1 MAKKPLGKDQFGIQ
15 KVMRG
20 SDYFADSMGQFALNA
35 ISGMVGQLTYFYT
48 DKAGLAAGM
57 VATVFMVTKI
67 IDAFTDIIMGN
78 IIDHTKPGKER
89 YRPWI
94 LKMAIPAALM
104 MLLLFTVPKGS
115 AGLQI
120 AYMLVTNL
128 LITSVIYTAIAIPYA
143 SLQVVRTNS
152 SEERGK
158 MGVYRALA
166 GYVPGMAIVLAVIPI
181 TNALGGTQSA
191 WIKFAAAV
199 ALIVALCL
207 LLCYKKSKETATAD
221 GVAETPAEENELD
234 EAIPLSDAIGKLFG
248 NKYWVLALIMGLMSN
263 VTYGLA
269 NSSGTYY
276 CKWIY
281 GDDNLVA
288 ILGAVGM
295 IPTILGFVMV
305 GPMNKKLGV
314 VRTLRVSF
322 LLGMVANI
330 LRILNPTHFWY
341 NTILGC
347 ISSFANIPMMCLLG
361 VTTAMAIDYNA
372 YKYGNRMVACSQS
385 ATGFGGKVGNGL
397 GAAVVGWCLALAHY
411 DASMTVATAAT
422 RQAIYAFN
430 IYIPFVLFLV
440 MFICAVKF
448 DLEAKL
454 PEIKEELEKRRSQ
467 KETF

>member
-1 MAKKPLGKDQFGIQ
+1 MAKKILGKDQFGIQ

-48 DKAGLAAGM
+48 DKVGLAAGM

-89 YRPWI
+89 YRPW
-94 LKMAIPAALM
+94 LLRMAIPAAVLTLM
-104 MLLLFTVPKGS
+104 LFTVPAGNS
-115 AGLQI
+115 GLQI
-120 AYMLVTNL
+120 AYMLLTNL
-128 LITSVIYTAIAIPYA
+128 LMTSVVYTAIAIPYA
-143 SLQVVRTNS
+143 SLQVVRTES

-158 MGVYRALA
+158 MGVYRALS
-166 GYVPGMAIVLAVIPI
+166 GYVPGMAIVLAVIPV

-191 WIKFAAAV
+191 WIKFAAVV
-199 ALIVALCL
+199 ALLVLLCL
-207 LLCYKKSKETATAD
+207 LFCYKKSKETAVSDEMAQTQQKEE
-221 GVAETPAEENELD
+221 ETEEAVPLL
-234 EAIPLSDAIGKLFG
+234 EAVSKLFR
-248 NKYWVLALIMGLMSN
+248 NKYWVLALIMGLVSQ

-295 IPTILGFVMV
+295 IPTILGFLLV

-314 VRTLRVSF
+314 VKTLRVCF
-322 LLGMVANI
+322 VLGMAANI
-330 LRILNPTHFWY
+330 LRVINPTHFWY

-372 YKYGNRMVACSQS
+372 FKYGNRMVACSQS

-397 GAAVVGWCLALAHY
+397 GASVVGWCLAIAHY
-411 DASMTVATAAT
+411 DAGLTAAT
-422 RQAIYAFN
+422 PAVRQAIYAFN

-440 MFICAVKF
+440 MFVCAMKF
-448 DLEAKL
+448 DLETRL
-454 PEIKEELEKRRSQ
+454 PQIREELENRKGNRTQ
-467 KETF
+467 N

>member
-1 MAKKPLGKDQFGIQ
+1 MAKKPLGKDQFGVQ

-20 SDYFADSMGQFALNA
+20 SDYFADSMGMFALNA

-57 VATVFMVTKI
+57 VATVFMITKI

-78 IIDHTKPGKER
+78 IVDHTKPGKEK

-94 LKMAIPAALM
+94 LRMAIPAAVM
-104 MLLLFTVPKGS
+104 MLMLFTVPKGNS
-115 AGLQI
+115 GLQI
-120 AYMLVTNL
+120 AYMLITNL
-128 LITSVIYTAIAIPYA
+128 LMTSVIYTAIAIPYA

-181 TNALGGTQSA
+181 TNALGGTQIA
-191 WIKFAAAV
+191 WVKFAAVV
-199 ALIVALCL
+199 ALLVLLCL
-207 LLCYKKSKETATAD
+207 LFCYKKSKETATSDEAPEMAKD
-221 GVAETPAEENELD
+221 AEEME
-234 EAIPLSDAIGKLFG
+234 EAIPLAEAVGKLFH
-248 NKYWVLALIMGLMSN
+248 NKYWVLALIMGLASN

-295 IPTILGFVMV
+295 IPTILGFVLV

-314 VRTLRVSF
+314 VKTLRVSF

-330 LRILNPTHFWY
+330 VRLVNPTHFWF
-341 NTILGC
+341 NTIMGC
-347 ISSFANIPMMCLLG
+347 ISSFANIPMM
-361 VTTAMAIDYNA
+361 
-372 YKYGNRMVACSQS
+372 
-385 ATGFGGKVGNGL
+385 
-397 GAAVVGWCLALAHY
+397 
-411 DASMTVATAAT
+411 
-422 RQAIYAFN
+422 
-430 IYIPFVLFLV
+430 
-440 MFICAVKF
+440 
-448 DLEAKL
+448 
-454 PEIKEELEKRRSQ
+454 
-467 KETF
+467 

>member
-1 MAKKPLGKDQFGIQ
+1 MAKKPLGKDRFGIQ

-20 SDYFADSMGQFALNA
+20 GDYFGDAMGQFALNA
-35 ISGMVGQLTYFYT
+35 INGMVGQLTYFYT

-57 VATVFMVTKI
+57 VATMFIITKI

-78 IIDHTKPGKER
+78 IVDHTKPGKER
-89 YRPWI
+89 YRPW
-94 LKMAIPAALM
+94 LLRMAIPVAVM
-104 MLLLFTVPKGS
+104 MLLLFTVPKGNS
-115 AGLQI
+115 TLQI
-120 AYMLVTNL
+120 AYMLITNL
-128 LITSVIYTAIAIPYA
+128 LMTSVIYTAIAIPYC
-143 SLQVVRTNS
+143 SLMVVRTNS

-166 GYVPGMAIVLAVIPI
+166 GYVPGMAIVLAVIPV

-191 WIKFAAAV
+191 WVKFAAVV
-199 ALIVALCL
+199 ALIVLLCL
-207 LLCYKKSKETATAD
+207 LFCYKKSKETATAD
-221 GVAETPAEENELD
+221 DVTEMAAAEEEQD
-234 EAIPLSDAIGKLFG
+234 EAIPLAQAIGKLFK
-248 NKYWVLALIMGLMSN
+248 NKYWVLALIMGLASN

-288 ILGAVGM
+288 ILGGVGM
-295 IPTILGFVMV
+295 IPTILGFVLV

-314 VRTLRVSF
+314 VKTLRVSF
-322 LLGMVANI
+322 FLGMIANI
-330 LRILNPTHFWY
+330 LRIFNPTHFWY

-347 ISSFANIPMMCLLG
+347 IASFANIPMMCLLG

-397 GAAVVGWCLALAHY
+397 GVSVIGWCLAIAHY
-411 DASMTVATAAT
+411 DATAAVASAAT

-430 IYIPFVLFLV
+430 IYIPLALFAIMFV
-440 MFICAVKF
+440 CALKF

-454 PEIKEELEKRRSQ
+454 PQIREELDKR
-467 KETF
+467 KANK

>member
-1 MAKKPLGKDQFGIQ
+1 MAKKPLGKDQFGVQ

-57 VATVFMVTKI
+57 VATVFMITKI

-78 IIDHTKPGKER
+78 IVDHTKPGKER

-94 LKMAIPAALM
+94 LRMAVPAAVM
-104 MLLLFTVPKGS
+104 MLMLFTVPKGNS
-115 AGLQI
+115 GLQI
-120 AYMLVTNL
+120 AYMLITNL
-128 LITSVIYTAIAIPYA
+128 LMTSVIYTAIAIPYG

-166 GYVPGMAIVLAVIPI
+166 GYVPGMAIVLAVIPV

-191 WIKFAAAV
+191 WVKFAAV
-199 ALIVALCL
+199 ISLLVLLCL
-207 LLCYKKSKETATAD
+207 LFCYKKSRETAASD
-221 GVAETPAEENELD
+221 EMAQMPQEAEEVE
-234 EAIPLSDAIGKLFG
+234 EALPLFQAIGKLFH

-295 IPTILGFVMV
+295 IPTILGFVLV

-314 VRTLRVSF
+314 VKTLRVSF
-322 LLGMVANI
+322 FLGMAANI
-330 LRILNPTHFWY
+330 LRIINPTHFWY

-347 ISSFANIPMMCLLG
+347 VSSFANIPMMCLLG

-397 GAAVVGWCLALAHY
+397 GASVVGWCLAIAHY
-411 DASMTVATAAT
+411 DATLDVATSAT

-430 IYIPFVLFLV
+430 IYIPLVLFLV
-440 MFICAVKF
+440 MFICALKF

-454 PEIKEELEKRRSQ
+454 PGIKEELEKRKAQ
-467 KETF
+467 KS

>member
-20 SDYFADSMGQFALNA
+20 GDYFGDAMGQFALNA

-48 DKAGLAAGM
+48 DKAGLTAGM
-57 VATVFMVTKI
+57 VATVFMITKI

-94 LKMAIPAALM
+94 LRMSIPAAVLM
-104 MLLLFTVPKGS
+104 LMLFTVPKTG
-115 AGLQI
+115 AGMQI
-120 AYMLVTNL
+120 AYMLITNL
-128 LITSVIYTAIAIPYA
+128 LMTSVIYTAIAIPYA

-166 GYVPGMAIVLAVIPI
+166 GYVPGMAIVLAVIPV

-191 WIKFAAAV
+191 WVKFAAVV
-199 ALIVALCL
+199 ALIVLLCL
-207 LLCYKKSKETATAD
+207 LFCYKKSKETATGD
-221 GVAETPAEENELD
+221 GVPETVAEEEGMD
-234 EAIPLSDAIGKLFG
+234 EAIPFKNAIGNLFG
-248 NKYWVLALIMGLMSN
+248 NKYWVLALVMGLISN

-281 GDDNLVA
+281 GDDNLIA

-295 IPTILGFVMV
+295 IPTILGFIAV

-314 VRTLRVSF
+314 VKTLRVSF
-322 LLGMVANI
+322 ALGIIANI
-330 LRILNPTHFWY
+330 LRIVNPTHFWY

-347 ISSFANIPMMCLLG
+347 VSSFANIPMMCLLG

-397 GAAVVGWCLALAHY
+397 GAAVVGWCLAIAHY
-411 DASMTVATAAT
+411 DPELAAATTAT

-430 IYIPFVLFLV
+430 IYIPLLLFCG
-440 MFICAVKF
+440 MFICAMKF
-448 DLEAKL
+448 DLESKL
-454 PEIKEELEKRRSQ
+454 PEIKEELERRKAQ
-467 KETF
+467 K

>member
-20 SDYFADSMGQFALNA
+20 SDYFGDSMGQFALNA

-48 DKAGLAAGM
+48 DKVGLAAGM
-57 VATVFMVTKI
+57 VATVFMITKI

-78 IIDHTKPGKER
+78 IIDHTKPGRER

-94 LKMAIPAALM
+94 LRMAVPAAALILM
-104 MLLLFTVPKGS
+104 LFTVPGGNS
-115 AGLQI
+115 GLQI
-120 AYMLVTNL
+120 AYLLITNL
-128 LITSVIYTAIAIPYA
+128 LMTSVVYTAIAIPYA
-143 SLQVVRTNS
+143 SLQVVRTES

-166 GYVPGMAIVLAVIPI
+166 GYVPGMAIVLAVIPV

-199 ALIVALCL
+199 ALVVL
-207 LLCYKKSKETATAD
+207 LSLLFCYKKSRETAVSDETAALQMPQSD
-221 GVAETPAEENELD
+221 EEGEEAVPLAEAV
-234 EAIPLSDAIGKLFG
+234 GKLFG
-248 NKYWVLALIMGLMSN
+248 NKYWVLALIMGLVSQ

-295 IPTILGFVMV
+295 IPTILGFVLV

-314 VRTLRVSF
+314 VKTLRVCF
-322 LLGMVANI
+322 LLGMAANL
-330 LRILNPTHFWY
+330 LRVINPTHFWY

-372 YKYGNRMVACSQS
+372 FKYGNRMVACSQS

-397 GAAVVGWCLALAHY
+397 GASVVGWCLAIAHY
-411 DASMTVATAAT
+411 DATLTAAT
-422 RQAIYAFN
+422 PAVRQAIYAFN
-430 IYIPFVLFLV
+430 IYIPFLLFLV
-440 MFICAVKF
+440 MFVCAMKF

-454 PEIKEELEKRRSQ
+454 PEIRKELEKR
-467 KETF
+467 KENR

>member
-1 MAKKPLGKDQFGIQ
+1 MAKKPLGKDQFGVQ

-35 ISGMVGQLTYFYT
+35 INGMVGQLTYFYT
-48 DKAGLAAGM
+48 DKVGLAAGM
-57 VATVFMVTKI
+57 VATMFMITKI

-78 IIDHTKPGKER
+78 IVDHTKPGRER

-94 LKMAIPAALM
+94 LRMAVPAAVM
-104 MLLLFTVPKGS
+104 MLMLFTVPKGNS
-115 AGLQI
+115 GLQI

-128 LITSVIYTAIAIPYA
+128 LMTSVIYTAIAIPYA
-143 SLQVVRTNS
+143 SLLVVRTNS

-166 GYVPGMAIVLAVIPI
+166 GYVPGMAIVLAVIPV

-191 WIKFAAAV
+191 WVKFAAVV
-199 ALIVALCL
+199 ALLVLLCL
-207 LLCYKKSKETATAD
+207 LFCYKKSRETATSD
-221 GVAETPAEENELD
+221 DMAEMPQEAEEAE
-234 EAIPLSDAIGKLFG
+234 EALPLSQAIVKLFH

-295 IPTILGFVMV
+295 IPTILGFVLV
-305 GPMNKKLGV
+305 GSMNKKLGV
-314 VRTLRVSF
+314 VKTLRVSF
-322 LLGMVANI
+322 FLGMAANV
-330 LRILNPTHFWY
+330 LRIINPTNFWY
-341 NTILGC
+341 NTVLGC
-347 ISSFANIPMMCLLG
+347 VSSFANIPMMCLLG

-397 GAAVVGWCLALAHY
+397 GASVVGWCLAIAHY
-411 DASMTVATAAT
+411 DATLDVATAAT

-430 IYIPFVLFLV
+430 IYIPLVLFLV
-440 MFICAVKF
+440 MFICAMKF

-454 PEIKEELEKRRSQ
+454 PGIREELERRKAQ
-467 KETF
+467 KQ

>member
-1 MAKKPLGKDQFGIQ
+1 
-15 KVMRG
+15 MRG
-20 SDYFADSMGQFALNA
+20 GDYFADSMGQFALNA

-57 VATVFMVTKI
+57 VATVFMITKV

-78 IIDHTKPGKER
+78 IIDHTKPGKD
-89 YRPWI
+89 RPWI
-94 LKMAIPAALM
+94 LKMSIPAAIM

-128 LITSVIYTAIAIPYA
+128 LMTSVIYTAIAIPYA

-166 GYVPGMAIVLAVIPI
+166 GYVPGMAIVLAVIPV

-191 WIKFAAAV
+191 WVKFAAVV

-207 LLCYKKSKETATAD
+207 LLCYKKSKETATID
-221 GVAETPAEENELD
+221 GDAEVVEESEQD
-234 EAIPLSDAIGKLFG
+234 EAIPLAEAVGKLFG
-248 NKYWVLALIMGLMSN
+248 NKYWVLALVMGLLSQ

-295 IPTILGFVMV
+295 IPTILGFAMV

-314 VRTLRVSF
+314 VKTLRVSF
-322 LLGMVANI
+322 LLGMAANI
-330 LRILNPTHFWY
+330 LRLLNPTHFWY

-385 ATGFGGKVGNGL
+385 ATGFGSKVGNGL
-397 GAAVVGWCLALAHY
+397 GASVVGWCLALAHY
-411 DASMTVATAAT
+411 DASMTVATAAA

-430 IYIPFVLFLV
+430 IYIPLVLFLG
-440 MFICAVKF
+440 MFICAMKF

-454 PEIKEELEKRRSQ
+454 PGIKEELEKRKLS
-467 KETF
+467 K

>member
-1 MAKKPLGKDQFGIQ
+1 MAKKPLGKDRFGAQ

-20 SDYFADSMGQFALNA
+20 SDYFADSMGMFALNA

-48 DKAGLAAGM
+48 DKVGLAAGM
-57 VATVFMVTKI
+57 VATVFMITKI

-94 LKMAIPAALM
+94 LRMSIPAAIM
-104 MLLLFTVPKGS
+104 MLMLFTVPKGNS
-115 AGLQI
+115 GLQI
-120 AYMLVTNL
+120 AYMLITNL
-128 LITSVIYTAIAIPYA
+128 LMTSVIYTAIAIPYG
-143 SLQVVRTNS
+143 SLMVVRTNS

-166 GYVPGMAIVLAVIPI
+166 GYVPGMAIVLMVIPV

-191 WIKFAAAV
+191 WVKFAAVV
-199 ALIVALCL
+199 ALLVLLCL
-207 LLCYKKSKETATAD
+207 LLCYKKSKETATSD
-221 GVAETPAEENELD
+221 DMPEVEPETEEVEEAVPLL
-234 EAIPLSDAIGKLFG
+234 EAITKLFH

-295 IPTILGFVMV
+295 IPTILGFALV

-314 VRTLRVSF
+314 VKTLRVSF
-322 LLGMVANI
+322 FLGMVANV
-330 LRILNPTHFWY
+330 LRIINPTDFWY

-347 ISSFANIPMMCLLG
+347 VSSFANIPMMCLLG

-385 ATGFGGKVGNGL
+385 ANGFGGKVGNGF
-397 GAAVVGWCLALAHY
+397 GASVVGWCLAIAHY
-411 DASMTVATAAT
+411 DATMETATAAT

-430 IYIPFVLFLV
+430 IYIPLLLFAV
-440 MFICAVKF
+440 MFICALKF

-454 PEIKEELEKRRSQ
+454 PGIKEELERRKAQ
-467 KETF
+467 K

>member
-1 MAKKPLGKDQFGIQ
+1 MAKKPLGKDQFGVQ

-20 SDYFADSMGQFALNA
+20 SDYFADSMGMFALNA

-57 VATVFMVTKI
+57 VGTVFMITKI

-78 IIDHTKPGKER
+78 IVDHTKPGRER

-94 LKMAIPAALM
+94 LRMAVPAAVM
-104 MLLLFTVPKGS
+104 MLMLFTVPQGNS
-115 AGLQI
+115 VLQV
-120 AYMLVTNL
+120 AYMLITNL
-128 LITSVIYTAIAIPYA
+128 LMTSVIYTAIAIPYG
-143 SLQVVRTNS
+143 SLMVVRTNS

-166 GYVPGMAIVLAVIPI
+166 GYVPGMAIVLLVIPV

-191 WIKFAAAV
+191 WIKFAAVV
-199 ALIVALCL
+199 ALLVLLCL
-207 LLCYKKSKETATAD
+207 LLCYKKSRETATSD
-221 GVAETPAEENELD
+221 ETAETVQQVD
-234 EAIPLSDAIGKLFG
+234 EAEAAVPLQEAVAKLFR
-248 NKYWVLALIMGLMSN
+248 NKYWVLALVMGLLSN
-263 VTYGLA
+263 VAYGLA

-295 IPTILGFVMV
+295 IPTILGFILV

-314 VRTLRVSF
+314 VKTLRISF
-322 LLGMVANI
+322 FLGVIANA
-330 LRILNPTHFWY
+330 LRIINPTHFWY

-347 ISSFANIPMMCLLG
+347 VSSFANIPMMCLLG

-372 YKYGNRMVACSQS
+372 YIYGNRMVACSQS

-397 GAAVVGWCLALAHY
+397 GASVAVWCLAIAHY
-411 DASMTVATAAT
+411 DPNLEAATAAT
-422 RQAIYAFN
+422 RQAIYTFN
-430 IYIPFVLFLV
+430 IYIPLLLFLGL
-440 MFICAVKF
+440 FLCALKF

-454 PEIKEELEKRRSQ
+454 PGIREELGKRKAQ
-467 KETF
+467 K

>member
-1 MAKKPLGKDQFGIQ
+1 
-15 KVMRG
+15 
-20 SDYFADSMGQFALNA
+20 
-35 ISGMVGQLTYFYT
+35 
-48 DKAGLAAGM
+48 
-57 VATVFMVTKI
+57 
-67 IDAFTDIIMGN
+67 
-78 IIDHTKPGKER
+78 
-89 YRPWI
+89 
-94 LKMAIPAALM
+94 
-104 MLLLFTVPKGS
+104 
-115 AGLQI
+115 
-120 AYMLVTNL
+120 MLVTNL
-128 LITSVIYTAIAIPYA
+128 LMTSVIYTAIAIPYA

-166 GYVPGMAIVLAVIPI
+166 GYVPGMAIVLAVIPV

-191 WIKFAAAV
+191 WVKFAAVV

-207 LLCYKKSKETATAD
+207 LLCYKKSKETATID
-221 GVAETPAEENELD
+221 GAAEVVEESEQD
-234 EAIPLSDAIGKLFG
+234 EAIPLAEAVGKLFG
-248 NKYWVLALIMGLMSN
+248 NKYWVLALVMGLLSQ

-295 IPTILGFVMV
+295 IPTILGFAMV

-314 VRTLRVSF
+314 VKTLRVSF
-322 LLGMVANI
+322 LLGMAANI
-330 LRILNPTHFWY
+330 LRLLNPTHFWY

-385 ATGFGGKVGNGL
+385 ATGFGSKVGNGL
-397 GAAVVGWCLALAHY
+397 GASVVGWCLALAHY
-411 DASMTVATAAT
+411 DASMTVATAAA

-430 IYIPFVLFLV
+430 IYIPLVLFLG
-440 MFICAVKF
+440 MFICAMKF

-454 PEIKEELEKRRSQ
+454 PGIKEELEKRKLS
-467 KETF
+467 K

>member
-1 MAKKPLGKDQFGIQ
+1 MAKKPLGKDQFGIK

-20 SDYFADSMGQFALNA
+20 GDYFADSMGQFALNA

-57 VATVFMVTKI
+57 VATVFMITKV

-94 LKMAIPAALM
+94 LKMSIPAAIM
-104 MLLLFTVPKGS
+104 MLLLFTVPKGN

-128 LITSVIYTAIAIPYA
+128 LMTSVIFTAIAIPYA

-166 GYVPGMAIVLAVIPI
+166 GYVPGMAIVLAVIPV

-191 WIKFAAAV
+191 WVKFAAVV

-207 LLCYKKSKETATAD
+207 MLCYKKIKETATID
-221 GVAETPAEENELD
+221 GAAEVVEESEQD
-234 EAIPLSDAIGKLFG
+234 EAIPLTEAVGKLFG
-248 NKYWVLALIMGLMSN
+248 NKYWVLALVMGLLSQ

-295 IPTILGFVMV
+295 IPTILGFAMV

-314 VRTLRVSF
+314 VKTLRVSF
-322 LLGMVANI
+322 LLGMAANI
-330 LRILNPTHFWY
+330 LRLLNPTHFWY

-385 ATGFGGKVGNGL
+385 ATGFGSKVGNGL
-397 GAAVVGWCLALAHY
+397 GASVVGWCLALAHY

-430 IYIPFVLFLV
+430 IYIPLVLFLG
-440 MFICAVKF
+440 MFVCAMKF

-454 PEIKEELEKRRSQ
+454 PGIKEELEKR
-467 KETF
+467 KLPK

>member
-1 MAKKPLGKDQFGIQ
+1 
-15 KVMRG
+15 
-20 SDYFADSMGQFALNA
+20 MGQFALNA

-57 VATVFMVTKI
+57 VATVFMITKV

-94 LKMAIPAALM
+94 LKMSIPAAIM
-104 MLLLFTVPKGS
+104 MLLLFTVPKGN

-128 LITSVIYTAIAIPYA
+128 LMTSVIFTAIAIPYA

-166 GYVPGMAIVLAVIPI
+166 GYVPGMAIVLAVIPV

-191 WIKFAAAV
+191 WVKFAAVV

-207 LLCYKKSKETATAD
+207 LLCYKKSKETATID
-221 GVAETPAEENELD
+221 GAAEVVEESEQD
-234 EAIPLSDAIGKLFG
+234 EAIPLTEAVGKLFG
-248 NKYWVLALIMGLMSN
+248 NKYWVLALVMGLLSQ

-295 IPTILGFVMV
+295 IPTILGFAMV

-314 VRTLRVSF
+314 VKTLRVSF
-322 LLGMVANI
+322 LLGMAANI
-330 LRILNPTHFWY
+330 LRLLNPTHFWY

-385 ATGFGGKVGNGL
+385 ATGFGSKVGNGL
-397 GAAVVGWCLALAHY
+397 GASVVGWCLALAHY

-430 IYIPFVLFLV
+430 IYIPLVLFLG
-440 MFICAVKF
+440 MFVCAMKF

-454 PEIKEELEKRRSQ
+454 PGIKEELEKR
-467 KETF
+467 KLPK

>member
-1 MAKKPLGKDQFGIQ
+1 MARKPLGKDQFGIQ

-20 SDYFADSMGQFALNA
+20 SDYFGDAMGQFALNA
-35 ISGMVGQLTYFYT
+35 INGMVGQLTYFYT
-48 DKAGLAAGM
+48 DKAGLAAAV
-57 VATVFMVTKI
+57 VATVFMITKI

-89 YRPWI
+89 YRPW
-94 LKMAIPAALM
+94 LLEMSIPAALLT
-104 MLLLFTVPKGS
+104 LLLFTVPQGNS
-115 AGLQI
+115 TLQI
-120 AYMLVTNL
+120 VYMLVTNL
-128 LITSVIYTAIAIPYA
+128 LMTSAVYTAIAIPYG
-143 SLQVVRTNS
+143 SLMVVRTNS
-152 SEERGK
+152 TEERGK

-166 GYVPGMAIVLAVIPI
+166 GYVPGMAIVLAVIPV

-191 WIKFAAAV
+191 WVKFAAIM
-199 ALIVALCL
+199 ALIVLLCL
-207 LLCYKKSKETATAD
+207 LFCYKKSKETATAD
-221 GVAETPAEENELD
+221 GVETATTVENEFE
-234 EAIPLSDAIGKLFG
+234 EAIPLGEAVKKLFG
-248 NKYWVLALIMGLMSN
+248 NKYWVLALVMGLASQ

-295 IPTILGFVMV
+295 IPTILGFAAV

-314 VRTLRVSF
+314 VKTLRVCF
-322 LLGMVANI
+322 FMGTVATA
-330 LRILNPTHFWY
+330 LRLLNPTHFWY

-347 ISSFANIPMMCLLG
+347 VGSFANIPMMCLLG

-372 YKYGNRMVACSQS
+372 YKYGNRMVASSQS
-385 ATGFGGKVGNGL
+385 AVGFGGKVGNGL
-397 GAAVVGWCLALAHY
+397 GVSVIGWCLAIAHY
-411 DASMTVATAAT
+411 DATAAVATTAT

-430 IYIPFVLFLV
+430 IYIPLLLFAVMLV
-440 MFICAVKF
+440 CAVKF

-454 PEIKEELEKRRSQ
+454 PAIREELEKRRVQ
-467 KETF
+467 K

>member
-1 MAKKPLGKDQFGIQ
+1 MEKKPLGKDQFGIQ

-35 ISGMVGQLTYFYT
+35 IGGMVGQLTYFYT

-57 VATVFMVTKI
+57 VATVFMITKI

-94 LKMAIPAALM
+94 LKMSIPAALM
-104 MLLLFTVPKGS
+104 MLLLFTVPKGNS
-115 AGLQI
+115 GLQI

-128 LITSVIYTAIAIPYA
+128 LMTSVIYTAIAIPYA

-166 GYVPGMAIVLAVIPI
+166 GYVPGMAIVLAVIPV

-191 WIKFAAAV
+191 WVKFAAVV
-199 ALIVALCL
+199 ALLVALCL
-207 LLCYKKSKETATAD
+207 LFCYKKSKETATID
-221 GVAETPAEENELD
+221 GVTEVLEESEQD
-234 EAIPLSDAIGKLFG
+234 EAIPLTEAVGKLFR
-248 NKYWVLALIMGLMSN
+248 NKYWVLALIMGLLSQ

-281 GDDNLVA
+281 GNDNLVA

-295 IPTILGFVMV
+295 IPTILGFALV

-314 VRTLRVSF
+314 VKTLRVSF
-322 LLGMVANI
+322 LLGMVANV
-330 LRILNPTHFWY
+330 LRLLNPTHFWY

-397 GAAVVGWCLALAHY
+397 GASVVGWCLALAHY
-411 DASMTVATAAT
+411 DASMTAVTAAT

-430 IYIPFVLFLV
+430 IYIPSLLFLV
-440 MFICAVKF
+440 MFVCAMKF

-454 PEIKEELEKRRSQ
+454 PGMKEELEKRKLQ
-467 KETF
+467 K

>member
-1 MAKKPLGKDQFGIQ
+1 MAKKPLGKDQFGVQ

-20 SDYFADSMGQFALNA
+20 GDYFADAMGQFALNA
-35 ISGMVGQLTYFYT
+35 INGMVGQLTYFYT
-48 DKAGLAAGM
+48 DKAGLAAAM

-78 IIDHTKPGKER
+78 IIDRTKPGKER

-94 LKMAIPAALM
+94 LKMSVPAALL
-104 MLLLFTVPKGS
+104 MLMLFTVPQGNS
-115 AGLQI
+115 TLQI
-120 AYMLVTNL
+120 VYMLVTNL
-128 LITSVIYTAIAIPYA
+128 LMTSVIYTAIAIPYA
-143 SLQVVRTNS
+143 SLMVVRTNS

-166 GYVPGMAIVLAVIPI
+166 GYVPGMAIVLAVIPV

-191 WIKFAAAV
+191 WIKFAAVV
-199 ALIVALCL
+199 ALIVLLCL
-207 LLCYKKSKETATAD
+207 LFCYKKSRETATAD
-221 GVAETPAEENELD
+221 DAAAAVPEENEFD
-234 EAIPLSDAIGKLFG
+234 EAISLGEAVKKLFK
-248 NKYWVLALIMGLMSN
+248 NQYWVLALIMGLMSN

-295 IPTILGFVMV
+295 IPTILGFVLV

-314 VRTLRVSF
+314 VKTLRVCF
-322 LLGMVANI
+322 LMGTIATA
-330 LRILNPTHFWY
+330 LRLLNPTHFWY
-341 NTILGC
+341 NTILGLVG
-347 ISSFANIPMMCLLG
+347 SFANIPMMCLLG

-372 YKYGNRMVACSQS
+372 YKYGNRMVASSQS
-385 ATGFGGKVGNGL
+385 AVGFGGKVGNGL
-397 GAAVVGWCLALAHY
+397 GVSVIGWCLAIAHY
-411 DASMTVATAAT
+411 DATATVATAAT

-430 IYIPFVLFLV
+430 IYIPLLLFAG
-440 MFICAVKF
+440 MFICAMKF
-448 DLEAKL
+448 DLEEKL
-454 PEIKEELEKRRSQ
+454 PEIRAELEKRKAQ
-467 KETF
+467 K

>member
-1 MAKKPLGKDQFGIQ
+1 MAKKPLGKDQFGVQ

-20 SDYFADSMGQFALNA
+20 SDYFADSMGMFALNA

-57 VATVFMVTKI
+57 VGTVFMITKI

-78 IIDHTKPGKER
+78 IVDHTKPGRER

-94 LKMAIPAALM
+94 LRMAVPAAVM
-104 MLLLFTVPKGS
+104 MLMLFTVPQGNS
-115 AGLQI
+115 VLQV
-120 AYMLVTNL
+120 AYMLITNL
-128 LITSVIYTAIAIPYA
+128 LMTSVIYTAIAIPYG
-143 SLQVVRTNS
+143 SLMVVRTNS

-166 GYVPGMAIVLAVIPI
+166 GYVPGMAIVLLVIPV

-191 WIKFAAAV
+191 WIKFAAVV
-199 ALIVALCL
+199 ALLVLLCL
-207 LLCYKKSKETATAD
+207 LLCYKKSRETATSD
-221 GVAETPAEENELD
+221 ETAETVQQAD
-234 EAIPLSDAIGKLFG
+234 EAQAAVPLQEAVAKLFR
-248 NKYWVLALIMGLMSN
+248 NKYWVLALVMGLLSN
-263 VTYGLA
+263 IAYGLA

-295 IPTILGFVMV
+295 IPTILGFILV

-314 VRTLRVSF
+314 VKTLRISF
-322 LLGMVANI
+322 FLGVIANA
-330 LRILNPTHFWY
+330 LRIINPTHFWY

-347 ISSFANIPMMCLLG
+347 VSSFANIPMMCLLG

-372 YKYGNRMVACSQS
+372 YIYGNRMVACSQS

-397 GAAVVGWCLALAHY
+397 GASVAVWCLAIAHY
-411 DASMTVATAAT
+411 DPNLEAATAAT
-422 RQAIYAFN
+422 RQAIYTFN
-430 IYIPFVLFLV
+430 IYIPLLLFLGL
-440 MFICAVKF
+440 FLCALKF

-454 PEIKEELEKRRSQ
+454 PGIREELEKRKAQ
-467 KETF
+467 K

>member
-1 MAKKPLGKDQFGIQ
+1 MAKKPLGKDRFGAQ

-20 SDYFADSMGQFALNA
+20 SDYFADSMGMFALNA

-57 VATVFMVTKI
+57 VATVFMITKI

-94 LKMAIPAALM
+94 LRMSIPAAVM
-104 MLLLFTVPKGS
+104 MLMLFTVPKGNS
-115 AGLQI
+115 GLQI
-120 AYMLVTNL
+120 AYMLITNL
-128 LITSVIYTAIAIPYA
+128 LMTSVIYTAIAIPYG
-143 SLQVVRTNS
+143 SLMVVRTNS

-166 GYVPGMAIVLAVIPI
+166 GYVPGMAIVLMVIPV

-191 WIKFAAAV
+191 WVKFAAVV
-199 ALIVALCL
+199 ALLVLLCL
-207 LLCYKKSKETATAD
+207 LLCYKKSKETAISD
-221 GVAETPAEENELD
+221 DMPEVEPETEEME
-234 EAIPLSDAIGKLFG
+234 EAVPLLEAIGKLFY

-269 NSSGTYY
+269 NSSGTFY

-288 ILGAVGM
+288 ILGAIGM
-295 IPTILGFVMV
+295 IPTILGFALV

-314 VRTLRVSF
+314 VKTLRVSF
-322 LLGMVANI
+322 FLGMVANV
-330 LRILNPTHFWY
+330 LRIINPTDFWY

-347 ISSFANIPMMCLLG
+347 VSSFANIPMMCLLG

-385 ATGFGGKVGNGL
+385 ANGFGGKVGNGF
-397 GAAVVGWCLALAHY
+397 GAAVVGWCLAIAHY
-411 DASMTVATAAT
+411 DATMETATAAT

-430 IYIPFVLFLV
+430 IYIPLLLFAV
-440 MFICAVKF
+440 MFICALKF

-454 PEIKEELEKRRSQ
+454 PGIKEELERRKAQ
-467 KETF
+467 K

>member
-1 MAKKPLGKDQFGIQ
+1 MARKPLGKDQFGIQ

-20 SDYFADSMGQFALNA
+20 GDYFGDAMGQFALNA
-35 ISGMVGQLTYFYT
+35 INGMVGQLTYFYT
-48 DKAGLAAGM
+48 DKAGLAAAV
-57 VATVFMVTKI
+57 VATVFMITKI

-89 YRPWI
+89 YRPWL
-94 LKMAIPAALM
+94 LKMSIPAALLT
-104 MLLLFTVPKGS
+104 LLLFTVPQGNS
-115 AGLQI
+115 TLQI
-120 AYMLVTNL
+120 VYMLVTNL
-128 LITSVIYTAIAIPYA
+128 LMTSAVYTAIAIPYG
-143 SLQVVRTNS
+143 SLMVVRTNS
-152 SEERGK
+152 TEERGK

-166 GYVPGMAIVLAVIPI
+166 GYVPGMAIVLAVIPV

-191 WIKFAAAV
+191 WVKFAAIM
-199 ALIVALCL
+199 ALIVLLCL
-207 LLCYKKSKETATAD
+207 LFCYKKSKETATAD
-221 GVAETPAEENELD
+221 GVETATTVENEFE
-234 EAIPLSDAIGKLFG
+234 EAIPLGEAVKKLFG
-248 NKYWVLALIMGLMSN
+248 NKYWVLALVMGLASQ

-295 IPTILGFVMV
+295 IPTILGFAAV

-314 VRTLRVSF
+314 VKTLRVCF
-322 LLGMVANI
+322 FMGTVATA
-330 LRILNPTHFWY
+330 LRLLNPTHFWY

-347 ISSFANIPMMCLLG
+347 VGSFANIPMMCLLG

-372 YKYGNRMVACSQS
+372 YKYGNRMVASSQS
-385 ATGFGGKVGNGL
+385 AVGFGGKVGNGL
-397 GAAVVGWCLALAHY
+397 GVSVIGWCLAIAHY
-411 DASMTVATAAT
+411 DATAAVATTAT

-430 IYIPFVLFLV
+430 IYIPLLLFAVMLV
-440 MFICAVKF
+440 CAVKF

-454 PEIKEELEKRRSQ
+454 PAIREELEKRRVQ
-467 KETF
+467 K

>member
-20 SDYFADSMGQFALNA
+20 SDYFGDSMGQFALNA

-48 DKAGLAAGM
+48 DKVGLAAGM
-57 VATVFMVTKI
+57 VATVFMITKI

-78 IIDHTKPGKER
+78 IIDHTKPGRER

-94 LKMAIPAALM
+94 LRMAVPAAALILM
-104 MLLLFTVPKGS
+104 LFTVPGGNS
-115 AGLQI
+115 GLQI
-120 AYMLVTNL
+120 AYLLITNL
-128 LITSVIYTAIAIPYA
+128 LMTSVVYTAIAIPYA
-143 SLQVVRTNS
+143 SLQVVRTES

-166 GYVPGMAIVLAVIPI
+166 GYVPGMAIVLAVIPV

-199 ALIVALCL
+199 ALVVL
-207 LLCYKKSKETATAD
+207 LSLLFCYKKSRETAVSDETAGLQMPQSD
-221 GVAETPAEENELD
+221 EGAEEAVPLA
-234 EAIPLSDAIGKLFG
+234 EAVGKLFG
-248 NKYWVLALIMGLMSN
+248 NKYWVLALIMGLVSQ

-295 IPTILGFVMV
+295 IPTILGFVLV

-314 VRTLRVSF
+314 VKTLRVCF
-322 LLGMVANI
+322 LLGMAANL
-330 LRILNPTHFWY
+330 LRVINPTHFWY

-372 YKYGNRMVACSQS
+372 FKYGNRMVACSQS

-397 GAAVVGWCLALAHY
+397 GASVVG
-411 DASMTVATAAT
+411 DRKSV
-422 RQAIYAFN
+422 
-430 IYIPFVLFLV
+430 V
-440 MFICAVKF
+440 
-448 DLEAKL
+448 
-454 PEIKEELEKRRSQ
+454 
-467 KETF
+467 

>member
-1 MAKKPLGKDQFGIQ
+1 MARKPLGKDQFGIQ

-20 SDYFADSMGQFALNA
+20 SDYFGDAMGQFALNA
-35 ISGMVGQLTYFYT
+35 INGMVGQLTYFYT
-48 DKAGLAAGM
+48 DKAGLAAAV
-57 VATVFMVTKI
+57 VATVFMITKI

-89 YRPWI
+89 YRPWL
-94 LKMAIPAALM
+94 LKMSIPAALLT
-104 MLLLFTVPKGS
+104 LLLFTVPQGNS
-115 AGLQI
+115 TLQI
-120 AYMLVTNL
+120 VYMLVTNL
-128 LITSVIYTAIAIPYA
+128 LMTSVVYTAIAIPYG
-143 SLQVVRTNS
+143 SLMVVRANS
-152 SEERGK
+152 TEERGK

-166 GYVPGMAIVLAVIPI
+166 GYVPGMAIVLAVIPV

-191 WIKFAAAV
+191 WVKFAAIM
-199 ALIVALCL
+199 ALIVLLCL
-207 LLCYKKSKETATAD
+207 LFCYKKSKETATAD
-221 GVAETPAEENELD
+221 GVETATTVENEFE
-234 EAIPLSDAIGKLFG
+234 EAIPLGEAVKKLFG
-248 NKYWVLALIMGLMSN
+248 NKYWVLALVMGLASQ

-295 IPTILGFVMV
+295 IPTILGFAAV

-314 VRTLRVSF
+314 VKTLRVCF
-322 LLGMVANI
+322 FMGTVATA
-330 LRILNPTHFWY
+330 LRLLNPTHFWY

-347 ISSFANIPMMCLLG
+347 VGSFANIPMMCLLG

-372 YKYGNRMVACSQS
+372 YKYGNRMVASSQS
-385 ATGFGGKVGNGL
+385 AVGFGGKVGNGL
-397 GAAVVGWCLALAHY
+397 GVSVIGWCLAIAHY
-411 DASMTVATAAT
+411 DATAAVATTAT

-430 IYIPFVLFLV
+430 IYIPLLLFAVMLV
-440 MFICAVKF
+440 CAVKF

-454 PEIKEELEKRRSQ
+454 PAIREELEKRRVQ
-467 KETF
+467 K

>member
-1 MAKKPLGKDQFGIQ
+1 MLFRS
-15 KVMRG
+15 RG
-20 SDYFADSMGQFALNA
+20 SDYFGDSMGQFALNA

-48 DKAGLAAGM
+48 DKVGLAAGM
-57 VATVFMVTKI
+57 VATVFMITKI

-78 IIDHTKPGKER
+78 IIDHTKPGRER

-94 LKMAIPAALM
+94 LRMAVPAAALILM
-104 MLLLFTVPKGS
+104 LFTVPGGNS
-115 AGLQI
+115 GLQI
-120 AYMLVTNL
+120 AYLLITNL
-128 LITSVIYTAIAIPYA
+128 LMTSVVYTAIAIPYA
-143 SLQVVRTNS
+143 SLQVVRTES

-166 GYVPGMAIVLAVIPI
+166 GYVPGMAIVLAVIPV

-199 ALIVALCL
+199 ALVVL
-207 LLCYKKSKETATAD
+207 LSLLFCYKKSRETAVSDETAGLQMPQSD
-221 GVAETPAEENELD
+221 EGAEEAVPLA
-234 EAIPLSDAIGKLFG
+234 EAVGKLFG
-248 NKYWVLALIMGLMSN
+248 NKYWVLALIMGLVSQ

-295 IPTILGFVMV
+295 IPTILGFVLV

-314 VRTLRVSF
+314 VKTLRVCF
-322 LLGMVANI
+322 LLGMAANL
-330 LRILNPTHFWY
+330 LRVINPTHFWY

-372 YKYGNRMVACSQS
+372 FKYGNRMVACSQS

-397 GAAVVGWCLALAHY
+397 GASVVGWCLAIAHY
-411 DASMTVATAAT
+411 DATLTAAT
-422 RQAIYAFN
+422 PAVRQAIYAFN
-430 IYIPFVLFLV
+430 IYIPFLLFLV
-440 MFICAVKF
+440 MFVCAMKF

-454 PEIKEELEKRRSQ
+454 PEIRKELEKR
-467 KETF
+467 KENR

>member
-20 SDYFADSMGQFALNA
+20 SDYFGDSMGQFALNA

-48 DKAGLAAGM
+48 DKVGLAAGM
-57 VATVFMVTKI
+57 VATVFMITKI

-78 IIDHTKPGKER
+78 IIDHTKPGRER

-94 LKMAIPAALM
+94 LRMAVPAAALILM
-104 MLLLFTVPKGS
+104 LFTVPGGNS
-115 AGLQI
+115 GLQI
-120 AYMLVTNL
+120 AYLLITNL
-128 LITSVIYTAIAIPYA
+128 LMTSVVYTAIAIPYA
-143 SLQVVRTNS
+143 SLQVVRTES

-166 GYVPGMAIVLAVIPI
+166 GYVPGMAIVLAVIPV

-191 WIKFAAAV
+191 WIKFAAVV
-199 ALIVALCL
+199 ALVVL
-207 LLCYKKSKETATAD
+207 LSLLFCYKKSRETAVSDETAALQMPQSD
-221 GVAETPAEENELD
+221 EEAEEAVPLA
-234 EAIPLSDAIGKLFG
+234 EAVGKLFG
-248 NKYWVLALIMGLMSN
+248 NKYWVLALIMGLVSQ

-295 IPTILGFVMV
+295 IPTILGFILV

-314 VRTLRVSF
+314 VKTLRVCF
-322 LLGMVANI
+322 LLGMAATL
-330 LRILNPTHFWY
+330 LRVINPTHFWY

-372 YKYGNRMVACSQS
+372 FKYGNRMVACSQS

-397 GAAVVGWCLALAHY
+397 GASVVGWCLAIAHY
-411 DASMTVATAAT
+411 DATLTAAT
-422 RQAIYAFN
+422 PAVRQAIYAFN
-430 IYIPFVLFLV
+430 IYIPFLLFLV
-440 MFICAVKF
+440 MFVCAMKF

-454 PEIKEELEKRRSQ
+454 PEIRKELEKR
-467 KETF
+467 KENR

>member
-1 MAKKPLGKDQFGIQ
+1 MARKPLGKDQFGIQ

-20 SDYFADSMGQFALNA
+20 SDYFGDAMGQFALNA
-35 ISGMVGQLTYFYT
+35 INGMVGQLTYFYT
-48 DKAGLAAGM
+48 DKAGLAAAV
-57 VATVFMVTKI
+57 VATVFMITKI

-89 YRPWI
+89 YRPWL
-94 LKMAIPAALM
+94 LKMSIPAALLT
-104 MLLLFTVPKGS
+104 LLLFTVPQGNS
-115 AGLQI
+115 TLQI
-120 AYMLVTNL
+120 VYMLVTNL
-128 LITSVIYTAIAIPYA
+128 LMTSAVYTAIAIPYG
-143 SLQVVRTNS
+143 SLMVVRTNS
-152 SEERGK
+152 TEERGK

-166 GYVPGMAIVLAVIPI
+166 GYVPGMAIVLAVIPV

-191 WIKFAAAV
+191 WVKFAAIM
-199 ALIVALCL
+199 ALIVLLCL
-207 LLCYKKSKETATAD
+207 LFCYKKSKETATAD
-221 GVAETPAEENELD
+221 GVETATTVENEFE
-234 EAIPLSDAIGKLFG
+234 EAIPLGEAVKKLFG
-248 NKYWVLALIMGLMSN
+248 NKYWVLALVMGLASQ

-295 IPTILGFVMV
+295 IPTILGFAAV

-314 VRTLRVSF
+314 VKTLRVCF
-322 LLGMVANI
+322 FMGTVATA
-330 LRILNPTHFWY
+330 LRLLNPTHFWY

-347 ISSFANIPMMCLLG
+347 VGSFANIPMMCLLG

-372 YKYGNRMVACSQS
+372 YKYGNRMVASSQS
-385 ATGFGGKVGNGL
+385 AVGFGGKVGNGL
-397 GAAVVGWCLALAHY
+397 GVSVIGWCLAIAHY
-411 DASMTVATAAT
+411 DATAAVATTAT

-430 IYIPFVLFLV
+430 IYIPLLLFAVMLV
-440 MFICAVKF
+440 CAVKF

-454 PEIKEELEKRRSQ
+454 PAIREELEKRRVQ
-467 KETF
+467 K

>member
-20 SDYFADSMGQFALNA
+20 SDYFGDSMGQFALNA

-48 DKAGLAAGM
+48 DKVGLAAGM
-57 VATVFMVTKI
+57 VATVFMITK

-78 IIDHTKPGKER
+78 IIDHTKPGRER

-94 LKMAIPAALM
+94 LRMAVPAAALILM
-104 MLLLFTVPKGS
+104 LFTVPGGNS
-115 AGLQI
+115 GLQI
-120 AYMLVTNL
+120 AYLLITNL
-128 LITSVIYTAIAIPYA
+128 LMTSVVYTAIAIPYA
-143 SLQVVRTNS
+143 SLQVVRTES

-166 GYVPGMAIVLAVIPI
+166 GYVPGMAIVLAVIPV

-199 ALIVALCL
+199 ALVVL
-207 LLCYKKSKETATAD
+207 LSLLFCYKKSRETAVSDETAGLQMPQSD
-221 GVAETPAEENELD
+221 EGAEEAVPLA
-234 EAIPLSDAIGKLFG
+234 EAVGKLFG
-248 NKYWVLALIMGLMSN
+248 NKYWVLALIMGLVSQ

-295 IPTILGFVMV
+295 IPTILGFVLV

-314 VRTLRVSF
+314 VKTLRVCF
-322 LLGMVANI
+322 LLGMAANL
-330 LRILNPTHFWY
+330 LRVINPTHFWY

-347 ISSFANIPMMCLLG
+347 ISSFAKIPMMCLLG

-372 YKYGNRMVACSQS
+372 FKYGNRMVACSQS

-397 GAAVVGWCLALAHY
+397 GASVVGWCLAIAHY
-411 DASMTVATAAT
+411 DATLTAAT
-422 RQAIYAFN
+422 PAVRQAIYAFN
-430 IYIPFVLFLV
+430 IYIPFLLFLV
-440 MFICAVKF
+440 MFVCAMKF

-454 PEIKEELEKRRSQ
+454 PEIRKELEKR
-467 KETF
+467 KENR

>member
-1 MAKKPLGKDQFGIQ
+1 MARKPLGKDQFGIQ

-20 SDYFADSMGQFALNA
+20 SDYFGDAMGQFALNA
-35 ISGMVGQLTYFYT
+35 INGMVGQLTYFYT
-48 DKAGLAAGM
+48 DKAGLAAAV
-57 VATVFMVTKI
+57 VATVFMITKI

-89 YRPWI
+89 YRPWL
-94 LKMAIPAALM
+94 LKMSIPAALLT
-104 MLLLFTVPKGS
+104 LLLFTVPQGNS
-115 AGLQI
+115 TLQI
-120 AYMLVTNL
+120 VYMLVTNL
-128 LITSVIYTAIAIPYA
+128 LMTSVVYTAIAIPYG
-143 SLQVVRTNS
+143 SLMVVRTNS
-152 SEERGK
+152 TEERGK

-166 GYVPGMAIVLAVIPI
+166 GYVPGMAIVLAVIPV

-191 WIKFAAAV
+191 WVKFAAIM
-199 ALIVALCL
+199 ALIVLLCL
-207 LLCYKKSKETATAD
+207 LFCYKKSKETATAD
-221 GVAETPAEENELD
+221 GVETATTVENEFE
-234 EAIPLSDAIGKLFG
+234 EAIPLGEAVKKLFG
-248 NKYWVLALIMGLMSN
+248 NKYWVLALVMGLASQ

-295 IPTILGFVMV
+295 IPTILGFAAV

-314 VRTLRVSF
+314 VKTLRVCF
-322 LLGMVANI
+322 FMGTVATA
-330 LRILNPTHFWY
+330 LRLLNPTHFWY

-347 ISSFANIPMMCLLG
+347 VGSFANIPMMCLLG

-372 YKYGNRMVACSQS
+372 YKYGNRMVASSQS
-385 ATGFGGKVGNGL
+385 AVGFGGKVGNGL
-397 GAAVVGWCLALAHY
+397 GVSVIGWCLAIAHY
-411 DASMTVATAAT
+411 DATAAVATTAT

-430 IYIPFVLFLV
+430 IYIPLLLFAVMLV
-440 MFICAVKF
+440 CAIKF

-454 PEIKEELEKRRSQ
+454 PAIREELEKRRVQ
-467 KETF
+467 K

>member
-1 MAKKPLGKDQFGIQ
+1 MAKKPLGKDQFGVQ

-20 SDYFADSMGQFALNA
+20 SDYFADSMGMFALNA

-57 VATVFMVTKI
+57 VGTVFMITKI

-78 IIDHTKPGKER
+78 IVDHTKPGRER

-94 LKMAIPAALM
+94 LRMAVPAAVM
-104 MLLLFTVPKGS
+104 MLMLFTVPQGNS
-115 AGLQI
+115 VLQV
-120 AYMLVTNL
+120 AYMLITNL
-128 LITSVIYTAIAIPYA
+128 LMTSVIYTAIAIPYG
-143 SLQVVRTNS
+143 SLMVVRTNS

-166 GYVPGMAIVLAVIPI
+166 GYVPGMAIVLLVIPV

-191 WIKFAAAV
+191 WIKFAAVV
-199 ALIVALCL
+199 ALLVLLCL
-207 LLCYKKSKETATAD
+207 LLCYKKSRETATSD
-221 GVAETPAEENELD
+221 ETAETVQQVD
-234 EAIPLSDAIGKLFG
+234 EAEAAVPLQEAVAKLFR
-248 NKYWVLALIMGLMSN
+248 NKYWVLALVMGLLSN
-263 VTYGLA
+263 IAYGLA

-295 IPTILGFVMV
+295 IPTILGFILV

-314 VRTLRVSF
+314 VKTLRISF
-322 LLGMVANI
+322 FLGVIANA
-330 LRILNPTHFWY
+330 LRIINPTHFWY

-347 ISSFANIPMMCLLG
+347 VSSFANIPMMCLLG

-372 YKYGNRMVACSQS
+372 YIYGNRMVACSQS

-397 GAAVVGWCLALAHY
+397 GASVAVWCLAIAHY
-411 DASMTVATAAT
+411 DPNLEAATAAT
-422 RQAIYAFN
+422 RQAIYTFN
-430 IYIPFVLFLV
+430 IYIPLLLFLGL
-440 MFICAVKF
+440 FLCALKF

-454 PEIKEELEKRRSQ
+454 PGIREELEKRKAQ
-467 KETF
+467 K

>member
-1 MAKKPLGKDQFGIQ
+1 MAKKPLGKDRFGVQ

-20 SDYFADSMGQFALNA
+20 SDYFADSMGMFALNA

-57 VATVFMVTKI
+57 VATMFMVTKI

-78 IIDHTKPGKER
+78 IVDHTKPGKER

-94 LKMAIPAALM
+94 IRMAVPAAVIMLM
-104 MLLLFTVPKGS
+104 LFTVPKGNS
-115 AGLQI
+115 GLQI
-120 AYMLVTNL
+120 VYMLVTNL
-128 LITSVIYTAIAIPYA
+128 LMTSVIYTAIAIPYG
-143 SLQVVRTNS
+143 SLMVVRTNS

-166 GYVPGMAIVLAVIPI
+166 GYVPGMAIVLAVIPV

-191 WIKFAAAV
+191 WIKFAAVV
-199 ALIVALCL
+199 ALLVLLCL
-207 LLCYKKSKETATAD
+207 LFCYKKSKETATSDEMA
-221 GVAETPAEENELD
+221 GATQEAEEAEEAVPLM
-234 EAIPLSDAIGKLFG
+234 EAIAKLFH

-263 VTYGLA
+263 ITYGLA

-295 IPTILGFVMV
+295 IPTILGFVLV

-314 VRTLRVSF
+314 IKTLRVSF
-322 LLGMVANI
+322 FLGMAANV
-330 LRILNPTHFWY
+330 LRIINPTDFWY

-347 ISSFANIPMMCLLG
+347 VSSFANIPMMCLLG

-397 GAAVVGWCLALAHY
+397 GASVVGWCLAIAHY
-411 DASMTVATAAT
+411 DAAMETATAAT
-422 RQAIYAFN
+422 RQAIYTFN
-430 IYIPFVLFLV
+430 IYIPLLLFLV
-440 MFICAVKF
+440 MFICALKF

-454 PEIKEELEKRRSQ
+454 PGIKEELEKRKTQ
-467 KETF
+467 KQ

>member
-1 MAKKPLGKDQFGIQ
+1 MAKRPLGKDSFGIQ

-20 SDYFADSMGQFALNA
+20 GDYFGDAMGQFALNA

-57 VATVFMVTKI
+57 VGTMFMITKI

-78 IIDHTKPGKER
+78 IVDHTKPGKER

-94 LKMAIPAALM
+94 LRMAVPAAVL
-104 MLLLFTVPKGS
+104 MLLLFTVPKGNDV
-115 AGLQI
+115 LQLS
-120 AYMLVTNL
+120 YMLITNL
-128 LITSVIYTAIAIPYA
+128 LMTSVIYTAIAIPYS
-143 SLQVVRTNS
+143 SLMVVRTNS
-152 SEERGK
+152 TEERGK

-166 GYVPGMAIVLAVIPI
+166 GYIPGMAIVLAVIPV

-191 WIKFAAAV
+191 WIKFAAVV

-207 LLCYKKSKETATAD
+207 LFCYKKSKETATAD
-221 GVAETPAEENELD
+221 GAETAVNEEQD
-234 EAIPLSDAIGKLFG
+234 EAISLVNALGKLFG

-263 VTYGLA
+263 IAYGLA

-288 ILGAVGM
+288 ILGGVGM
-295 IPTILGFVMV
+295 IPTILGFLAV

-314 VRTLRVSF
+314 VKTLRVSF
-322 LLGMVANI
+322 FLGIAANV
-330 LRILNPTHFWY
+330 LRIFNPTHFWY
-341 NTILGC
+341 NTVLGC
-347 ISSFANIPMMCLLG
+347 VSSFANIPMMCLLG

-372 YKYGNRMVACSQS
+372 FKYGNRMVACSQS
-385 ATGFGGKVGNGL
+385 ATGFGGKVGSGI
-397 GAAVVGWCLALAHY
+397 GAAAVVWCLAIANY
-411 DASMTVATAAT
+411 DPTLEAATAAT

-430 IYIPFVLFLV
+430 IYIPLVLFLI

-448 DLEAKL
+448 DLEPKL
-454 PEIKEELEKRRSQ
+454 PEIREELERR
-467 KETF
+467 KAEK

>member
-1 MAKKPLGKDQFGIQ
+1 MAKKPLGKDQFGVQ

-20 SDYFADSMGQFALNA
+20 SDYFADSMGMFALNA

-57 VATVFMVTKI
+57 VATVFMITKI

-78 IIDHTKPGKER
+78 IVDHTKPGKEK

-94 LKMAIPAALM
+94 LRMAFPAAILM
-104 MLLLFTVPKGS
+104 LMLFTVPKGNS
-115 AGLQI
+115 VLQI
-120 AYMLVTNL
+120 VYMLITNL
-128 LITSVIYTAIAIPYA
+128 LMTSVIYTAIAIPYS
-143 SLQVVRTNS
+143 SLMVVRTNS

-166 GYVPGMAIVLAVIPI
+166 GYVPGMAIVLLVIPV

-191 WIKFAAAV
+191 WVKFAAVV
-199 ALIVALCL
+199 ALLVLLCL
-207 LLCYKKSKETATAD
+207 LFCYKKSKETATSD
-221 GVAETPAEENELD
+221 EMVETTQEAGDVEE
-234 EAIPLSDAIGKLFG
+234 AVPLQEAIGKLFK
-248 NKYWVLALIMGLMSN
+248 NKYWVLALIMGLASN

-281 GDDNLVA
+281 GDDNLIA

-295 IPTILGFVMV
+295 IPTILGFVLV
-305 GPMNKKLGV
+305 GPMNKKMGV
-314 VRTLRVSF
+314 VKTLRVSF

-330 LRILNPTHFWY
+330 VRLVNPTHFWF
-341 NTILGC
+341 NTIMSC

-385 ATGFGGKVGNGL
+385 ATGFGGKVGNGI
-397 GAAVVGWCLALAHY
+397 GASVVGWCLAIAHY
-411 DASMTVATAAT
+411 NPDLEVATAAT
-422 RQAIYAFN
+422 RQAIYSFN
-430 IYIPFVLFLV
+430 IYIPFLLFLV
-440 MFICAVKF
+440 MFICAMKF
-448 DLEAKL
+448 DLETKL
-454 PEIKEELEKRRSQ
+454 PGIKEELEKRKVQ
-467 KETF
+467 KQ